1 MVGFKILK
9 SSLEGVELKK
19 VTISSQTVL
28 VGDLLD
34 LDVGATAW
42 TVAAASSVHFTRKCI
57 AYEGVSTSATEVL
70 VHELTGLERVEVQ
83 SANTADASDNGDRM
97 LLTDKNTVNN
107 SGTDVSLETACF
119 IQDGVGST
127 TTSIVGRVLVGSG
140 VDPDS
145 HTS

>member
-9 SSLEGVELKK
+9 SSLEGVELKN

-34 LDVGATAW
+34 LAVGATTW
-42 TVAAASSVHFTRKCI
+42 TTATSSSVYFTRKCI
-57 AYEGVSTSATEVL
+57 AYEAADTSATEVL
-70 VHELTGLERVEVQ
+70 VHELTGLERVEVE

-107 SGTDVSLETACF
+107 SGSDTNKETACF
-119 IQDGVGST
+119 IQDGPGSKT
-127 TTSIVGRVLVGSG
+127 KSIIGRVLVGNG
-140 VDPDS
+140 VNPDA
-145 HTS
+145 TT